1 METLISGGRDMAERA
16 TPADF
21 ARWVEPH
28 LTALSRYAA
37 RQVPVADRD
46 DVVQE
51 ALIRAW
57 QRWPTYD
64 ASRGAPVAWLV
75 GILADRCRRHR
86 TRQPAVRLVEL
97 VDHGTVPLSAHD
109 VDLER
114 AVAGLSRRQRQA
126 VDLHYFVGLDVAT
139 VAEVMDCAPGTV
151 KATLHQ
157 ARTRLRE
164 LLGDDD
170 D

>member
-1 METLISGGRDMAERA
+1 MTERG
-16 TPADF
+16 TPVEF

-28 LTALSRYAA
+28 LLVLTRYAG
-37 RQVPVADRD
+37 RHVAPSDRD

-57 QRWPTYD
+57 QRWSTYD
-64 ASRGAPVAWLV
+64 QSRGTPVAWLL

-86 TRQPAVRLVEL
+86 TRGGRAVVEL
-97 VDHGTVPLSAHD
+97 VDEEQPAAVPD

-114 AVAGLSRRQRQA
+114 ALDRLTDRQRTA
-126 VDLHYFVGLDVAT
+126 VELHYYVGLDVAT
-139 VAEVMDCAPGTV
+139 LAEVMGCAPGTV

-157 ARTRLRE
+157 ARARLRD

>member
-1 METLISGGRDMAERA
+1 MTERG
-16 TPADF
+16 TPGDF

-28 LTALSRYAA
+28 LTVLTRYAA
-37 RQVPVADRD
+37 RQVAPADRD

-57 QRWPTYD
+57 QRWSTYD
-64 ASRGAPVAWLV
+64 AARGTPVAWLL
-75 GILADRCRRHR
+75 GIVADRGRRHR
-86 TRQPAVRLVEL
+86 TRVPAGTVVEL
-97 VDHGTVPLSAHD
+97 VDQGAVPQAGHD
-109 VDLER
+109 LDLER
-114 AVAGLSRRQRQA
+114 AVEGLSRRQRQA

-139 VAEVMDCAPGTV
+139 VAEVMGCAPGTV

-157 ARTRLRE
+157 ARARLRE

>member
-1 METLISGGRDMAERA
+1 METLISGGRDMTERG
-16 TPADF
+16 TPTEF
-21 ARWVEPH
+21 ARWVQPH
-28 LTALSRYAA
+28 LTVMTRYAG
-37 RQVPVADRD
+37 RQVTPADRD

-57 QRWPTYD
+57 QRWSTYD
-64 ASRGAPVAWLV
+64 AARGSAVAWLL
-75 GILADRCRRHR
+75 GIVADRSRRHR
-86 TRQPAVRLVEL
+86 TRRPAGHVVEL
-97 VDHGTVPLSAHD
+97 VEHAAPPALHD

-114 AVAGLSRRQRQA
+114 AIAGLSRRQRQA
-126 VDLHYFVGLDVAT
+126 VELHYFVGLDVAT
-139 VAEVMDCAPGTV
+139 VAEVMACAPGTV

-157 ARTRLRE
+157 ARARLRD